1 MLFGADTVGHSKT
14 FSKGQFS
21 LDSSRLMTERD
32 FHMRFPKQPARL
44 HLSVILIIGWSIELM
59 SPSSIFL
66 IQANLR
72 LHFNW
77 FPARLSDFP
86 GVEPFNFSSFSFI
99 NSGRF
104 GRTFCKLLP
113 FKYRPLY
120 FFLECW
126 TKSGVAFNL
135 LLLKDNRVRPCL

>member
-77 FPARLSDFP
+77 FPVRLRYFP
-86 GVEPFNFSSFSFI
+86 GVEPFNFSSFI
-99 NSGRF
+99 NSRRF
-104 GRTFCKLLP
+104 GRMFCKLFP
-113 FKYRPLY
+113 FKYRPKY
-120 FFLECW
+120 FFLECR
-126 TKSGVAFNL
+126 TKAGVAFNL
-135 LLLKDNRVRPCL
+135 LLLNDNIVR